1 MKVSGSRN
9 ARKAIQVALAAGV
22 AVGASQAAM
31 ADDVFLKIAGLP
43 GESVDSKHKDA
54 IDVLSFSQSVEG
66 RQCPLIRVAKR
77 VDKASP
83 GLAEAASSQ
92 RAFAS
97 ATLSVVRGADSKAG
111 QEYYTMTM
119 SSVQVLGSSQS
130 VSEQGLPYEEAVI
143 SPRSV
148 TISYR
153 PQKADGSL
161 GDVVT
166 SKIDNCLPPGSPA
179 SNGNG
184 PGR

>member
-1 MKVSGSRN
+1 MNVNRSRS
-9 ARKAIQVALAAGV
+9 ARKAIQVVLATGV
-22 AVGASQAAM
+22 AVGASQAAV
-31 ADDVFLKIAGLP
+31 ADDVFLTISGLP

-66 RQCPLIRVAKR
+66 KQCPLIRVVKR

-111 QEYYTMTM
+111 QEYFTMTM

-130 VSEQGLPYEEAVI
+130 VSEQGSPYEEAVI

-148 TISYR
+148 TITYR
-153 PQKADGSL
+153 VQKPDGSL
-161 GDVVT
+161 GDTVT
-166 SKIDNCLPPGSPA
+166 SKIDNCVTAGSPGS
-179 SNGNG
+179 GGGG
-184 PGR
+184 PR

>member
-1 MKVSGSRN
+1 MNVNRSRS
-9 ARKAIQVALAAGV
+9 ARKAIQVVLATGV
-22 AVGASQAAM
+22 AVGASQAAV
-31 ADDVFLKIAGLP
+31 ADDVFLTIPGLP

-92 RAFAS
+92 RVFAS
-97 ATLSVVRGADSKAG
+97 ATLIVRRTGDKAG

-119 SSVQVLGSSQS
+119 SSVQVLASNQTVSGEGS
-130 VSEQGLPYEEAVI
+130 PYEEVMI

-148 TISYR
+148 TMAYR
-153 PQKADGSL
+153 VQKPDGSL
-161 GDVVT
+161 GETVT
-166 SKIDNCLPPGSPA
+166 SKIDNCLAAGSP
-179 SNGNG
+179 SQGGGG
-184 PGR
+184 PR